1 MVNLLNIRPSAK
13 LLSMKLMIFLGIAIF
28 GTIGGWIGAAASGGN
43 WLSPWSILLSTV
55 GSFFGIYAGLKAG
68 QYFGF

>member
-1 MVNLLNIRPSAK
+1 MVNLLNLRSSAK

-28 GTIGGWIGAAASGGN
+28 GTIGGWIGAAAAGGN
-43 WLSPWSILLSTV
+43 WLSPWSILLSAV